1 MNHDIDGG
9 DNYYNG
15 GDNYYNGGDNYY
27 NGGDNYNGGDWQ
39 YKGSGEYSDELN
51 DHFLEFAFFIL
62 GSTSIVVLLS
72 KICPRENT
80 SNVMD
85 ENLIEEEEAMPNLTT
100 IEFNEVTEKECAVC
114 LEEFKDTE
122 KISKL
127 DCDHSYH
134 DDCIQEWFQKDRSC
148 PLCRYQ
154 V

>member
-1 MNHDIDGG
+1 MNHDIDDG

-27 NGGDNYNGGDWQ
+27 NGDNTYYNG
-39 YKGSGEYSDELN
+39 SGNNTDELN
-51 DHFLEFAFFIL
+51 TRFLEFMFFIL
-62 GSTSIVVLLS
+62 GSTSIVILLS

-85 ENLIEEEEAMPNLTT
+85 ENLIEEEVMPNLIT
-100 IEFNEVTEKECAVC
+100 IQFDEVIEKECIVC
-114 LEEFKDTE
+114 LEEFKETE

-127 DCDHSYH
+127 DCNHSYH

>member
-1 MNHDIDGG
+1 MNHDID
-9 DNYYNG
+9 
-15 GDNYYNGGDNYY
+15 GGDNYY

-39 YKGSGEYSDELN
+39 YNGSGEYSDELN
-51 DHFLEFAFFIL
+51 DHFLEFAFFII
-62 GSTSIVVLLS
+62 GSTCIVSLLS
-72 KICPRENT
+72 SICSRENT

-85 ENLIEEEEAMPNLTT
+85 ENLIEEEEEAIPNLTT
-100 IEFNEVTEKECAVC
+100 IEFNEVNEKECIVC

-122 KISKL
+122 NISKL
-127 DCDHSYH
+127 DCNHSYH